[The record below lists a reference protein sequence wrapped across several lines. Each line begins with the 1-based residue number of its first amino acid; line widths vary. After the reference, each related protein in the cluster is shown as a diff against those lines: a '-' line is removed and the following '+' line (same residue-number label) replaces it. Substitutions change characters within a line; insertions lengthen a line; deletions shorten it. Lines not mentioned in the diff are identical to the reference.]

1 MPKAGEGIGWLYP
14 AYINTIKIQKKKKK
28 KIKIKKIKYHTYDN
42 IVNFKKIK
50 F

>member
-1 MPKAGEGIGWLYP
+1 MPKAGEGIGWLYH
-14 AYINTIKIQKKKKK
+14 AYINTIKIQKKLKL
-28 KIKIKKIKYHTYDN
+28 KKIKYHTYDN